1 MQQLMRRW
9 RAVALTV
16 GAATLVAGFFV
27 VAAQADVTAVR
38 DGVRALGFWGPPLL
52 VVVLSAVLIVPLVP
66 ASLLQLAAG
75 LAFGPLVGFG
85 CTMLAD
91 LIGAALGWGIARAWG
106 PAAIHAWWGEDARR
120 TMVRLTGR
128 LRTSTII
135 MLRLLPGPA
144 YPVVS
149 FAAGY
154 APIGLGRFLAASL
167 LGSAPSLALL
177 AWAGDLASHAP
188 WTALLVTVGTGA
200 GLALA
205 ARLVDRR
212 GAAGVE

>member
-1 MQQLMRRW
+1 MRRLAQRW
-9 RAVALTV
+9 RPVLLAAGAVAL
-16 GAATLVAGFFV
+16 LAGFFL
-27 VAAQADVTAVR
+27 AASQADVTAVR
-38 DGVRALGFWGPPLL
+38 DGVRALGVWGPPLL
-52 VVVLSAVLIVPLVP
+52 VLVLTAVLIVPLMP

-75 LAFGPLVGFG
+75 LAFGPLVGFC

-106 PAAIHAWWGEDARR
+106 PAAIHAWWGDDTRR
-120 TMVRLTGR
+120 AVLRLTSQMR
-128 LRTSTII
+128 VSTII
-135 MLRLLPGPA
+135 VLRLLPGPA

>member
-1 MQQLMRRW
+1 MRRLVQRW
-9 RAVALTV
+9 RPVLLAIGAGALLAGFV
-16 GAATLVAGFFV
+16 LVAS
-27 VAAQADVTAVR
+27 QADAMAVR
-38 DGVRALGFWGPPLL
+38 DGVRALGVWGPPLL
-52 VVVLSAVLIVPLVP
+52 LLALAAVLIVPLVP

-75 LAFGPLVGFG
+75 LAFGPLVGFC

-106 PAAIHAWWGEDARR
+106 PAAIHAWWGDDTRR
-120 TMVRLTGR
+120 AVLRLTSQMR
-128 LRTSTII
+128 VSTII

-144 YPVVS
+144 YPAVS

-154 APIGLGRFLAASL
+154 APIGLGRFLVASS

-188 WTALLVTVGTGA
+188 WTALLVTVGVGA

-212 GAAGVE
+212 SATGVE